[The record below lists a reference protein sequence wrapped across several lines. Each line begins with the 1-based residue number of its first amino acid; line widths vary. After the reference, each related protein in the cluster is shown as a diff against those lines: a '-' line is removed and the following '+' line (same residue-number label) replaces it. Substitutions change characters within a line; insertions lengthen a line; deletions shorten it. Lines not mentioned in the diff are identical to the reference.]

1 MLTGPPLGC
10 DVTGLEAGAENQYSW
25 EAWRAREVS
34 CFQKGPPR
42 VETLFSEPKEASEEL
57 SSKPA

>member
-1 MLTGPPLGC
+1 MFN
-10 DVTGLEAGAENQYSW
+10 EMKENQCSW

-34 CFQKGPPR
+34 CLQKGPPR
-42 VETLFSEPKEASEEL
+42 VGTLFSEPKEAAEEL